1 MDKKKKETCQC
12 EDCTCDGSCDCTDN
26 NPCSCESEELIDN
39 SQAPEEPEMWEHFC
53 PREGY
58 DMYIGK
64 GEPCNWCGLLE
75 NGESV

>member
-1 MDKKKKETCQC
+1 MVMNTIGDYPYQVIE
-12 EDCTCDGSCDCTDN
+12 
-26 NPCSCESEELIDN
+26 PWVAP
-39 SQAPEEPEMWEHFC
+39 QAPEEPEMWEHFC

>member
-12 EDCTCDGSCDCTDN
+12 EDCTCDGSCDCTDD
-26 NPCSCESEELIDN
+26 NPCSCECESEELIDN
-39 SQAPEEPEMWEHFC
+39 SQDPEEPEMWEHFC

-64 GEPCNWCGLLE
+64 GEPCNWCGITE
-75 NGESV
+75 EW